1 MTSELLNWYEEGT
14 WTPNQGGG
22 LVVVGAFSSS
32 GKYTRIGRQVT
43 VSGVLTGAT
52 SIACNATGIM
62 CTNLPY
68 NATPDM
74 AGSYFNAA
82 LTAGGVVSAT
92 ANFVVSVGSAIAATT
107 SIYFTITYFV

>member
-1 MTSELLNWYEEGT
+1 
-14 WTPNQGGG
+14 
-22 LVVVGAFSSS
+22 
-32 GKYTRIGRQVT
+32 
-43 VSGVLTGAT
+43 
-52 SIACNATGIM
+52 
-62 CTNLPY
+62 
-68 NATPDM
+68 M